1 MKENE
6 RQRDR
11 ERGREQIVGPVTKSV
26 PSKQSKT
33 CGEYLRC
40 VCVCVRVREC
50 VCVSVRKRARERLVS
65 IVCRIHHHCS
75 SRYEENKF
83 LK

>member
-50 VCVSVRKRARERLVS
+50 VCVSVRKRARERDWSALSVEYII
-65 IVCRIHHHCS
+65 IVAADMKRTNS
-75 SRYEENKF
+75 
-83 LK
+83 